1 MEPAISYWE
10 TYKAKGD
17 DKMILKCIDSGSK
30 GNAYALIAEEEILL
44 LEAGCRLM
52 DVKKAIGFQI
62 GKVVGCLVTHS
73 HKDHIGY
80 AKDILATG
88 IKIYTND
95 ETKQLVDSVHG
106 ERLYGKPEMKMFE
119 VGRFN
124 VTPFY
129 VPHNDIPNYAYLIEH
144 EKMGKLLFATDFE
157 YLPWT
162 FRQQR
167 LNHMLIECN
176 HMDDVENTDANYEHV
191 MRGHSSLSTVLDV
204 VRKNQTPCLRN
215 VILCHLSHFNA
226 DPKQMLAE
234 VEKVAGSRVKVLCAE
249 AGLEVELRR
258 ALF

>member
-1 MEPAISYWE
+1 MESVISHKK
-10 TYKAKGD
+10 TYKVKGSG
-17 DKMILKCIDSGSK
+17 KVILKCVGSGSK

-95 ETKQLVDSVHG
+95 ETKQLVYSVHG

-144 EKMGKLLFATDFE
+144 EEMGKLLFATDFE

>member
-30 GNAYALIAEEEILL
+30 GNAYALIAKEEILL

-119 VGRFN
+119 AGDFKVK
-124 VTPFY
+124 PFY
-129 VPHNDIPNYAYLIEH
+129 VPHNGTPNYAYLIEH
-144 EKMGKLLFATDFE
+144 EEMGKLLFATDFE

-167 LNHMLIECN
+167 LNHMLIGVTIWT
-176 HMDDVENTDANYEHV
+176 MWRTRMRTLNT
-191 MRGHSSLSTVLDV
+191 
-204 VRKNQTPCLRN
+204 
-215 VILCHLSHFNA
+215 LCVDTAVYQRYL
-226 DPKQMLAE
+226 MLF
-234 VEKVAGSRVKVLCAE
+234 VKTKHRVCVTSYYAI
-249 AGLEVELRR
+249 
-258 ALF
+258 

>member
-1 MEPAISYWE
+1 
-10 TYKAKGD
+10 
-17 DKMILKCIDSGSK
+17 MILKCINSGSK
-30 GNAYALIAEEEILL
+30 GNAYALVSKNEILL
-44 LEAGCRLM
+44 LEAGCRLL

-80 AKDILATG
+80 VKDFLSAG

-95 ETKQLVDSVHG
+95 ETKEVVDCAYG
-106 ERLYGKPEMKMFE
+106 EWLYGVPEKEMFK
-119 VGRFN
+119 VGRFK
-124 VTPFY
+124 VMPFY
-129 VPHNDIPNYAYLIEH
+129 VPHNDTPNYGYLVEH
-144 EKMGKLLFATDFE
+144 EEMGKLLFATDFE

-162 FRQQR
+162 FRQHR